1 MMQTKEVEMQK
12 LDLTR
17 RVEEL
22 KKFCEDTEN
31 GFKDNQAALE
41 KKNAEVLFHASL
53 RLPVISPQLAFF
65 ICWSLV
71 HRTPLFSGTSKFE
84 KNQRCSEG

>member
-1 MMQTKEVEMQK
+1 MQK

-41 KKNAEVLFHASL
+41 KKNAEVKQYVHSFLRHSESLFVCF
-53 RLPVISPQLAFF
+53 RTWM
-65 ICWSLV
+65 WSLL
-71 HRTPLFSGTSKFE
+71 LFLVVSLT
-84 KNQRCSEG
+84 